1 MANASFSAQTQGRT
15 ALPPVVARLRARAS
29 VRRVPPC
36 CFPSVPL
43 CPSPK
48 TYTLCSVSFHM
59 LGLSLFS
66 SSCPSLR
73 FRPVRHGEHLVFSPD
88 ARPNGP
94 AARRRVPPC
103 RFPSVS
109 PCPSPKTYT
118 LASVSFYTL
127 GLSLF
132 PRPWPNRC
140 FRPAHN
146 GERLVF
152 SPNARPNSPAARR
165 RAPPPV
171 FPPFHLALHSSHTY
185 TLASLSFHSTR
196 LDLAFFRGR
205 ARASVF
211 GPCAMGEPL
220 IFGPDARPNSHAAR
234 RLAPPGRFPSVPPCP
249 SPKTYILPSV
259 SFHTLGLSLFPGPCP
274 NLGFRPARHGRTP
287 RFQPRR

>member
-1 MANASFSAQTQGRT
+1 MANPSFSAQTQGRT
-15 ALPPVVARLRARAS
+15 ALPPVTPRLRARAS

-36 CFPSVPL
+36 RFPSVPL

-48 TYTLCSVSFHM
+48 TYTLGSVSFHR

-73 FRPVRHGEHLVFSPD
+73 FRPVRHGEPLVFSPY

-103 RFPSVS
+103 RFPSVP

-132 PRPWPNRC
+132 PRSCPSRC
-140 FRPAHN
+140 FRPARH

-171 FPPFHLALHSSHTY
+171 FPPFHLALHS
-185 TLASLSFHSTR
+185 R
-196 LDLAFFRGR
+196 
-205 ARASVF
+205 
-211 GPCAMGEPL
+211 
-220 IFGPDARPNSHAAR
+220 HA
-234 RLAPPGRFPSVPPCP
+234 L
-249 SPKTYILPSV
+249 
-259 SFHTLGLSLFPGPCP
+259 
-274 NLGFRPARHGRTP
+274 
-287 RFQPRR
+287 

>member
-1 MANASFSAQTQGRT
+1 M
-15 ALPPVVARLRARAS
+15 PRAS
-29 VRRVPPC
+29 VPEPPFVACLRVVFPP
-36 CFPSVPL
+36 VPL

-59 LGLSLFS
+59 LELSLFS

-88 ARPNGP
+88 ARPN
-94 AARRRVPPC
+94 
-103 RFPSVS
+103 
-109 PCPSPKTYT
+109 
-118 LASVSFYTL
+118 
-127 GLSLF
+127 
-132 PRPWPNRC
+132 
-140 FRPAHN
+140 
-146 GERLVF
+146 
-152 SPNARPNSPAARR
+152 SPAARR

-171 FPPFHLALHSSHTY
+171 FPPFHLALHSSLTY
-185 TLASLSFHSTR
+185 TLALLSFHSTR

-211 GPCAMGEPL
+211 GACAMGEPL

-234 RLAPPGRFPSVPPCP
+234 RLAPPCRFPSVPPCP

-274 NLGFRPARHGRTP
+274 NLGFPPLRHGRTP
-287 RFQPRR
+287 RFRPKRKAEQPCRPVAILPFTQGIRRSFGVLAHAWTWLFFWSCTNPRRSSASSHAAPWPFPFGRPVPLSRGFET

>member
-1 MANASFSAQTQGRT
+1 LDLAYFRGRGRTVVFGPRAMANASFSAQTQGRT

-171 FPPFHLALHSSHTY
+171 FPPFHLALH
-185 TLASLSFHSTR
+185 
-196 LDLAFFRGR
+196 
-205 ARASVF
+205 
-211 GPCAMGEPL
+211 
-220 IFGPDARPNSHAAR
+220 
-234 RLAPPGRFPSVPPCP
+234 
-249 SPKTYILPSV
+249 
-259 SFHTLGLSLFPGPCP
+259 
-274 NLGFRPARHGRTP
+274 
-287 RFQPRR
+287 